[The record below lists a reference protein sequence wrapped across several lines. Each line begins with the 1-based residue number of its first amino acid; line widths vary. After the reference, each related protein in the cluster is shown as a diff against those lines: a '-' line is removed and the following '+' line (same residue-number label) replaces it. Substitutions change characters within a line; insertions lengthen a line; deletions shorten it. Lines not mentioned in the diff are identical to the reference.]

1 MYTGLIKTQNMDL
14 LSEIMIQ
21 EIWDEVWEYA
31 FLKFVEYMDANSSG
45 ISHFENDKKVE
56 TMWEYSIRVFP
67 GQILLASSSGQ
78 NTRMFILLS
87 LDILISPF
95 SMSCQSST
103 QLSRPFQVHF
113 FSKITFTCLIPVMP
127 RHLFYISLLILYSF
141 V

>member
-1 MYTGLIKTQNMDL
+1 MYTGLIKTQNMGL
-14 LSEIMIQ
+14 LLEIMIQ

-87 LDILISPF
+87 LGIIISPF
-95 SMSCQSST
+95 FMSCQSS
-103 QLSRPFQVHF
+103 FQVHF
-113 FSKITFTCLIPVMP
+113 FPKITFTCLIPVTP
-127 RHLFYISLLILYSF
+127 RRLFYISLLVLYSL